1 MLPDKAEL
9 SKEQQ
14 FIEDAKEDILKEAAK
29 PRNTSPFIG
38 YVGVGLGLAGFIL
51 PVPLQVLMGIFA
63 LMAGVTAMQRGHRK
77 LGMTASIIGFIDLL
91 SIFLS
96 LLNFSYII

>member
-1 MLPDKAEL
+1 M
-9 SKEQQ
+9 SKEKQ

-29 PRNTSPFIG
+29 PRNTSPTIG
-38 YVGVGLGLAGFIL
+38 YVGIGLGLAGFIL
-51 PVPLQVLMGIFA
+51 PLPLKVLMGIFA
-63 LMAGVTAMQRGHRK
+63 MVAGVTAIQRGHRK
-77 LGMTASIIGFIDLL
+77 LGMAANILGLIDLL

>member
-1 MLPDKAEL
+1 M
-9 SKEQQ
+9 SKERQ

-29 PRNTSPFIG
+29 PRNTSPAIG

-51 PVPLQVLMGIFA
+51 PVPLQVIMGIFA
-63 LMAGVTAMQRGHRK
+63 LMAGVTVMQRGHRK
-77 LGMTASIIGFIDLL
+77 LGMAANILGFIDLL

-96 LLNFSYII
+96 LLNFSYIIYKIY